1 MSIEQPDQGISK
13 KVDEGWKAQA
23 QKEKGAQP
31 EPSPVKPPPRPTGQG
46 QARPSQQAPQAPG
59 QADFSFFL
67 SSLSMQALMCL
78 GELPHPSTNQVHEDL
93 EQARTLIDVLGMLQ
107 EKTKGNLTSQEQSL
121 LEELL
126 YELRLKYV
134 EKTRSPS

>member
-13 KVDEGWKAQA
+13 KVDEGWKTQV

-31 EPSPVKPPPRPTGQG
+31 EPAPVKPPPAPSRQASPSQKTPGQG
-46 QARPSQQAPQAPG
+46 
-59 QADFSFFL
+59 DFSFFL

-78 GELPHPSTNQVHEDL
+78 GELAHPATNQVHEDL

-107 EKTKGNLTSQEQSL
+107 EKTKGNLTSEEQGL